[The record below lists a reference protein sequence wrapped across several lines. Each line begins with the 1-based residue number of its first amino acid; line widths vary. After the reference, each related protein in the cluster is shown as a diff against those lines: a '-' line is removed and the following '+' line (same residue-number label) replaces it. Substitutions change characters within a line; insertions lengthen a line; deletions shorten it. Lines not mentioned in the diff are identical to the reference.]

1 MNISNRTIFQGD
13 NLGILRGIDSE
24 CIDLIYLDPPFNSNR
39 NYEAPIGS
47 EAAGAAFKDAW
58 TLKDVDNIW
67 HGEIAEHEPALYS
80 AIAGAGETH
89 GKSMKAYL
97 IMMAIRML
105 EMYRILKF
113 TGSIYLHCD
122 PTASHYL
129 KTMMDAIFGNKNFR
143 NEIVWQRAVTTK
155 GNLTRGLARDSDI
168 ILRYSKTDNFTWNP
182 EAVTLPYDLNN
193 LNEKTKK
200 QYRYTDEETGRRY
213 SLTALNAPIGDSD
226 SHRTYEVMGV
236 VRTWRWSKSRML
248 KEIEA
253 GNVVQTKPGN
263 VPRFKRYLDEQ
274 KGVLLNNIWIDIPNL
289 TGRNSESVGYPT
301 QKPLALL
308 QRIIRASSNRGDLI
322 LDPFCGC
329 ATTCIAAESLQRQWV
344 GIDISPKAIEL
355 LKLRFEREL
364 HLTEDKG
371 ILGKVIHATTA
382 PMRTDPIEPRQIHF
396 EGLFGVKD
404 RSILEN
410 LSERELWR
418 FKTHKH
424 VLFGMQEGKCAGCR
438 SEYHFRNLTIDH
450 REPRSKGGSDHL
462 KNLQL
467 LCNWCNSVKGD
478 RSQGYLNHRLR
489 KEGILR

>member
-1 MNISNRTIFQGD
+1 MNVSNRTIFEGD
-13 NLGILRGIDSE
+13 NLSILRGIDSD

-39 NYEAPIGS
+39 TYEAPIGS

-58 TLKDVDNIW
+58 TLKDVDNVW
-67 HGEIAEHEPALYS
+67 HGELAEHEPALYS
-80 AIAGAGETH
+80 AIAAAGETH

-105 EMYRILKF
+105 EMHRVLKP

-129 KTMMDAIFGNKNFR
+129 KTIMDAIFGEKLFR

-168 ILRYSKTDNFTWNP
+168 ILRYSKTNNFVWNP
-182 EAVTLPYDLNN
+182 EAITIPYN
-193 LNEKTKK
+193 LNELDEKTKQ
-200 QYRYTDEETGRRY
+200 QYRYIEEDTGRRY
-213 SLTALNAPIGDSD
+213 SLTALNAPGGDADSD
-226 SHRTYEVMGV
+226 RTYELMGV
-236 VRTWRWSKSRML
+236 TRTWRWSRARML
-248 KEIEA
+248 KESED
-253 GNVVQTKPGN
+253 GNIVQTKPGN

-274 KGVLLNNIWIDIPNL
+274 KGKMLNNIWIDIPNL

-301 QKPLALL
+301 QKPLLL
-308 QRIIRASSNRGDLI
+308 LERILLSSSNRGDMV

-329 ATTCIAAESLQRQWV
+329 ATTCIASEKHQRQWV

-355 LKLRFEREL
+355 VKLRLQKEFD
-364 HLTEDKG
+364 LTEYPNL
-371 ILGKVIHATTA
+371 LGAVAHQTTA
-382 PMRTDPIEPRQIHF
+382 PQRTDLIQARQIHF
-396 EGLFGVKD
+396 EGLFGIKD
-404 RSILEN
+404 QSLLAN
-410 LSERELWR
+410 LSERDLWR

-462 KNLQL
+462 QNLQL

-478 RSQGYLNHRLR
+478 RSQAFLNRRL
-489 KEGILR
+489 KEEGILR